1 MSRRT
6 LVLVRH
12 GRTAWNLE
20 RRAQGHA
27 DIPLDEVG
35 HAQASEVAQRI
46 AALEPHVLWS
56 SDLVRALQTAEHISR
71 ATGLTINADAR
82 LREYD
87 VGARQGLT
95 QPEFAEAFP
104 DEAATHRGFSTEGV
118 PGAESA
124 DDVVARMVPAL
135 GDCFRALQPGQTG
148 VVVSHGG
155 SLRATLA
162 AVLGWSVEHRESL
175 RPLPNCAWAVLDL
188 EADGDTVRLA
198 HYGLPP
204 G

>member
-1 MSRRT
+1 VTPKT

-12 GRTAWNLE
+12 GQTAWNLE

-27 DIPLDEVG
+27 DIPLDDVG
-35 HAQASEVAQRI
+35 HAQALEVATRLVR
-46 AALEPHVLWS
+46 LEPQALWS
-56 SDLVRALQTAEHISR
+56 SDLRRAMQTADHISQ
-71 ATGLTINADAR
+71 ATGLGIHADPR

-95 QPEFAEAFP
+95 GSEFAEAFP

-135 GDCFRALQPGQTG
+135 GDCFAALEPGQTG

-155 SLRATLA
+155 SVRAALA
-162 AVLGWSVEHRESL
+162 AVLGWSVDHRESL
-175 RPLPNCAWAVLDL
+175 RPLPNCAWAVLEQSSD
-188 EADGDTVRLA
+188 AGHVRLA

-204 G
+204 A